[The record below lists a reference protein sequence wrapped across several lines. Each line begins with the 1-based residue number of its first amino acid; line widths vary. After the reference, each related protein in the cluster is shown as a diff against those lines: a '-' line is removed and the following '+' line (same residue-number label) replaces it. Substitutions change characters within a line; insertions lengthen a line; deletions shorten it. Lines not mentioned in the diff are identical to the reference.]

1 MKMFSGAIARANWS
15 LNGIA
20 TVALIVIALMS
31 FSGIAIN
38 CLPQKSREI
47 QANDK
52 TEADYDSHSEI
63 EQQLNSLMV
72 VQGIEVIKV
81 NLMNA
86 YGLDRRR
93 ATQFSIWIYD
103 AHVQTGVPVEHLASL
118 IAVESS
124 FSVNAVSSV
133 GAVGPAQV
141 VPKFWSEYCQGNL
154 LDPKDNI
161 LCGAR
166 VLSYYRQRCSTWEC
180 AFKTYNV
187 GPSNYGNAH
196 FNGAM
201 SRYMAKINRY
211 QELFSG
217 LYHAFSVAAPQGGI
231 EVALR

>member
-20 TVALIVIALMS
+20 TVALIVIALTS

-38 CLPQKSREI
+38 CLPQESREI

-52 TEADYDSHSEI
+52 TEADYDSHSDI

-72 VQGIEVIKV
+72 AQGIEVIKV

-93 ATQFSIWIYD
+93 ATQFSKWIYD
-103 AHVQTGVPVEHLASL
+103 AHVQTDVPVEHLAAL

-124 FSVNAVSSV
+124 FSVKAESSV

-141 VPKFWSEYCQGNL
+141 VPKFWAEYCQGNL

-166 VLSYYRQRCSTWEC
+166 VLSFYRQRCDTWEC

-187 GPSNYGNAH
+187 GPTNYDNAS
-196 FNGAM
+196 FNAAM
-201 SRYMAKINRY
+201 SRYMAKISRY
-211 QELFSG
+211 QNLFSG
-217 LYHAFSVAAPQGGI
+217 LSYSFSVMGSQSAIELAA
-231 EVALR
+231 R